1 MILID
6 DDDQFP
12 RLRLLTANLRDL
24 INFRHNMFY
33 VVSSINIIKTLKIF
47 CGLFLFCLFAML
59 S

>member
-6 DDDQFP
+6 DDDHFP